1 MYIKGFIANSEKHL
15 EGELIGEWITFP
27 ISEEELNEVLKRI
40 GVGENNYICPKC
52 KNHMEELEY
61 DSFYNL
67 YSYRCE
73 SCGHEEKHEN
83 PLHTYKEYIFYDW
96 CCDFEHDFCAYENI
110 EDINYYAEQL
120 KFWDEYTLRAACEC
134 WLAKTVLNEG
144 PNNFVFYPLCYDEK
158 VLGLYFAS
166 EINCIN
172 FHDDEVLKK
181 YFDFERYGRDLAL
194 SMNGNFTNYGYIRQ
208 F

>member
-15 EGELIGEWITFP
+15 EGKLIGEWITFP

-96 CCDFEHDFCAYENI
+96 CCDFEHDFSAY
-110 EDINYYAEQL
+110 
-120 KFWDEYTLRAACEC
+120 
-134 WLAKTVLNEG
+134 
-144 PNNFVFYPLCYDEK
+144 
-158 VLGLYFAS
+158 
-166 EINCIN
+166 
-172 FHDDEVLKK
+172 
-181 YFDFERYGRDLAL
+181 
-194 SMNGNFTNYGYIRQ
+194 
-208 F
+208 

>member
-52 KNHMEELEY
+52 KNH
-61 DSFYNL
+61 
-67 YSYRCE
+67 
-73 SCGHEEKHEN
+73 
-83 PLHTYKEYIFYDW
+83 KEYIFYDW
-96 CCDFEHDFCAYENI
+96 CCDFKHDFSAYENI

-120 KFWDEYTLRAACEC
+120 KFWDKYTLRAACEC
-134 WLAKTVLNEG
+134 WLAKTVLNEE
-144 PNNFVFYPLCYDEK
+144 PNNFVLYPLCYDEK
-158 VLGLYFAS
+158 TLGLYYAS
-166 EINCIN
+166 KINCIN

>member
-96 CCDFEHDFCAYENI
+96 CCDFEHDFSAYENI

-120 KFWDEYTLRAACEC
+120 KFWDKYTLRAA
-134 WLAKTVLNEG
+134 
-144 PNNFVFYPLCYDEK
+144 YDEK
-158 VLGLYFAS
+158 TLGLYYAS
-166 EINCIN
+166 RINCIN